1 MQIHDDSLVEPI
13 EMRMIR
19 PARLAVRYADARD
32 SPEMA
37 DMRESIREHG
47 LLQPIIVR
55 PLDCGFEIVAG
66 HRRFAACR
74 SLRWRFIPCR
84 IREFTDRQAYEIQLA
99 ENLQRKTMDPIE
111 EAEAYQRYVID
122 FGWGGVKDLAGRIGK
137 SQEYV
142 SHRMQLLKLPGNVRE
157 KVARSGLGVS
167 QALEIACAEPGVQE
181 RLLDGASGGRMTVRQ
196 IRAAK
201 GCMSAGAAPASE
213 ERIVRK
219 SCLALK
225 IALSRVDEL
234 VHDARKGGPRKNA
247 ELVEFLMGM
256 RRGIH
261 SMIDD
266 AVKYRKSAARTR

>member
-1 MQIHDDSLVEPI
+1 MQVHDDSLVEPI

-19 PARLAVRYADARD
+19 PARLAVRYADASG

-37 DMRESIREHG
+37 DMKKSIREHG

-55 PLDCGFEIVAG
+55 PLERGFEIVAG

-74 SLRWRFIPCR
+74 SLRWRFVPCR

-111 EAEAYQRYVID
+111 EAEAYQRYVLD

-142 SHRMQLLKLPGNVRE
+142 SHRMQLLKLPEGVRE
-157 KVARSGLGVS
+157 KVAVSALGVS
-167 QALEIACAEPGVQE
+167 QALEIAGADPQTREK
-181 RLLDGASGGRMTVRQ
+181 LLGGGRMTVRQ
-196 IRAAK
+196 IREAK
-201 GCMSAGAAPASE
+201 VCAAAPSVCE

-219 SCLALK
+219 SGLALK
-225 IALSRVDEL
+225 IALSRIDEL
-234 VHDARKGGPRKNA
+234 VHDARKEGPRKNA
-247 ELVEFLMGM
+247 QLVEFLMGQ
-256 RRGIH
+256 RRAIH

-266 AVKYRKSAARTR
+266 AVKYKKSAARRR

>member
-1 MQIHDDSLVEPI
+1 MQVHDDSLVEPI

-19 PARLAVRYADARD
+19 PARLAVRYADSRD

-37 DMRESIREHG
+37 EMRRSIREHG

-55 PLDCGFEIVAG
+55 PLDHGFEIVAG

-74 SLRWRFIPCR
+74 SLRWRFVQCR

-99 ENLQRKTMDPIE
+99 ENLQRKTMDPVE

-142 SHRMQLLKLPGNVRE
+142 SHRMQLLKLPECVRE

-167 QALEIACAEPGVQE
+167 QALEIAGADPAAREE
-181 RLLDGASGGRMTVRQ
+181 LLGRASAGRMTVRQ
-196 IRAAK
+196 IREAK
-201 GCMSAGAAPASE
+201 SCMSAKSACE

-219 SCLALK
+219 SGLALK
-225 IALSRVDEL
+225 IALSRIDEL
-234 VHDARKGGPRKNA
+234 VHDARREGPRRNA
-247 ELVEFLMGM
+247 ELVEFLMSQ

-266 AVKYRKSAARTR
+266 AVRYKKSAARRR

>member
-1 MQIHDDSLVEPI
+1 MCPPLQVHDDSLVEPI

-19 PARLAVRYADARD
+19 PARLAVRYADASS

-37 DMRESIREHG
+37 GMKKSIREHG

-55 PLDCGFEIVAG
+55 PLERGFEIVAG

-74 SLRWRFIPCR
+74 SLRWRFVPCR

-111 EAEAYQRYVID
+111 EAEAYQRYVLD
-122 FGWGGVKDLAGRIGK
+122 FGWGGVKDLADRIGK

-142 SHRMQLLKLPGNVRE
+142 SHRMQLLKLPEVVRE
-157 KVARSGLGVS
+157 KVAASALGVS
-167 QALEIACAEPGVQE
+167 QALEIAGADPQTQE
-181 RLLDGASGGRMTVRQ
+181 RLLGGGRMTVRQ
-196 IRAAK
+196 IREAK
-201 GCMSAGAAPASE
+201 VCMSPPSVCE

-219 SCLALK
+219 SGLALK
-225 IALSRVDEL
+225 IALSRIDEL
-234 VHDARKGGPRKNA
+234 VHDARREGPRKNA
-247 ELVEFLMGM
+247 QLVEFLMGQ
-256 RRGIH
+256 RRAIH

-266 AVKYRKSAARTR
+266 AVKYKMSAARKG